1 VRGTSA
7 PNCLT
12 IRVHHEAVNALR
24 ALPGGSFRPIRPLRL
39 AAVALLLTG
48 ASLAMARPA
57 WAQAPQP
64 APEAAAPAAAP
75 EAPPP
80 VAAPP
85 KVKQAAKPP
94 APPPE
99 VKISQDPRPSFH
111 PDSAGMITQ
120 ASRAYADLAQRG
132 GWTSVPEGPA
142 LKPGQEGSAVPF
154 ARVRLA
160 AEGEQL
166 ADLVSPR
173 IDAELA
179 AAIRRFQ
186 QRYGLPESGILG
198 PATVKAMNVP
208 AADRAR
214 ALAYSA
220 ERLASSSFAFGQR
233 YVAVNIPSAAVEAV
247 EFNAVARR
255 YVAVVGDREHPSPVV
270 EARIGAINLNPT
282 WTVPVSIVRNEIIPK
297 MRKDP
302 GYLAKS
308 RIRMFGASG
317 QEIDPARI
325 DWSKETAVNYTLRQ
339 DSGTANA
346 LGQIRIAM
354 PNRHSV
360 YMHDTP
366 SKRFFGRDFR
376 FLSHGC
382 VRVSGVVDLAAW
394 LMEPQGLPKAAIEA
408 GIAAGER
415 RDIGLSKPVPV
426 AWVYLTGFVTA
437 DGSVHFRDDV
447 YGLDRPDPLDELVTA
462 TIAQP
467 MQ

>member
-1 VRGTSA
+1 M
-7 PNCLT
+7 
-12 IRVHHEAVNALR
+12 NARLP
-24 ALPGGSFRPIRPLRL
+24 LPGGAHRPFSPLRL
-39 AAVALLLTG
+39 AAAALLLAGASVASTG
-48 ASLAMARPA
+48 AALAEPPPA
-57 WAQAPQP
+57 TAQVAPDVQ
-64 APEAAAPAAAP
+64 APAAPDVAP
-75 EAPPP
+75 ALAPRPKP
-80 VAAPP
+80 VA
-85 KVKQAAKPP
+85 KP

-111 PDSAGMITQ
+111 PDSAALIAQ
-120 ASRAYADLAQRG
+120 ASRAYAAIAERG
-132 GWTSVPEGPA
+132 GWAPVPEGPA
-142 LKPGQEGSAVPF
+142 LKPGQDSPVIPF
-154 ARVRLA
+154 VRARLA
-160 AEGEQL
+160 AEGEPLTEL
-166 ADLVSPR
+166 ASQRLDTDLV
-173 IDAELA
+173 A
-179 AAIRRFQ
+179 AVRRFQ
-186 QRYGLPESGILG
+186 QRHGLPESGIVG

-214 ALAYSA
+214 ALGYSA
-220 ERLASSSFAFGQR
+220 ERLASSTFAFGDR

-247 EFNAVARR
+247 DHGAVARR
-255 YVAVVGDREHPSPVV
+255 YVAVVGDPAHPSPVV

-282 WTVPVSIVRNEIIPK
+282 WTVPVSIVKNEIIPK

-325 DWSKETAVNYTLRQ
+325 DWSTERAVAYTLRQ

-382 VRVSGVVDLAAW
+382 VRVAGVTDLAAW
-394 LMEPQGLPKAAIEA
+394 LLEPQGINRAAIDA

-415 RDIGLSKPVPV
+415 RDIGLPKPVPV
-426 AWVYLTGFVTA
+426 AWVYLTGFVTS
-437 DGSVHFRDDV
+437 DGAVHFRDDV

-462 TIAQP
+462 TIAEAAR
-467 MQ
+467 